1 MAVRAVMAVSIV
13 WRRCDYGPE
22 PAWKGPDDLTGVSLN
37 YLEGFAVQVALETQ
51 AVALNFICRHAG
63 VQLPMMTI
71 VYLNKT
77 LTCGICGRRQA
88 RSANGLETD
97 FGLLRRQYRWTPL

>member
-1 MAVRAVMAVSIV
+1 MAVGAVMAVSIV

-51 AVALNFICRHAG
+51 AVALNFICRQF
-63 VQLPMMTI
+63 VQVAVKIADRLLPI
-71 VYLNKT
+71 INIYYY
-77 LTCGICGRRQA
+77 A
-88 RSANGLETD
+88 
-97 FGLLRRQYRWTPL
+97 